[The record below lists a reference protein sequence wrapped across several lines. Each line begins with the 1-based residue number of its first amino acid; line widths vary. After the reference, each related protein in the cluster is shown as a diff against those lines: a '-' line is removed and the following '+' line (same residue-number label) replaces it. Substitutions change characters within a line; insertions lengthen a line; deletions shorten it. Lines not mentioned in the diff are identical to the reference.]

1 VEDIQAA
8 RQKHREEVQKANL
21 KLRQDVLSC
30 MQFIDAQDSVQG
42 GAALEADHCYNS
54 DDMDAVAE
62 METIQTVASPAAA
75 PLAGAPPEAV
85 ESSYPAGSWA
95 SPAAAPRLQL
105 RMQLHLPQSWWPDH
119 QLPDC
124 GYWLGTI
131 VGITGGSLGEYLV
144 QCACDGY
151 EVSKTWHQKSEVI
164 NLVAD
169 DQPPLSTSTPSTAG
183 PDDVLPQNQA
193 PGAHGPQNR
202 IPRGQKKDRRDGFHI
217 PRGGVSRR
225 QLKLNPQTPQHLEST
240 RKRRKKSHNNTPVQ
254 EQQSNLPAQ
263 VECLVNHPPF
273 NTHIV
278 PHTQQH
284 THTVTHTH
292 SHVTGTALQMCP
304 SHPVAGMCG

>member
-1 VEDIQAA
+1 M
-8 RQKHREEVQKANL
+8 
-21 KLRQDVLSC
+21 RQDVLSC
-30 MQFIDAQDSVQG
+30 MQFIDAQDSVPG

-75 PLAGAPPEAV
+75 PLADAPPEAV

-131 VGITGGSLGEYLV
+131 MGITGGSLDEYLV

-151 EVSKTWHQKSEVI
+151 EASRTWHQKSEVI

-183 PDDVLPQNQA
+183 PDNVLPQNKA

-202 IPRGQKKDRRDGFHI
+202 IPRRQKKDRRDGIHI

-254 EQQSNLPAQ
+254 EKQSNLPAQ